1 MCDAAVDRVVC
12 DSVQSVA
19 VMRDRHA
26 GLRRGCRASTA
37 VLSLAL
43 VVAGLFAPM
52 ITPPGARSAEE
63 VQAPSGDA
71 ASSGSTARA
80 DVVRE
85 ILSGATAGISAN
97 PGAVNILTGT
107 GLLGRLLGF
116 GPDSGVRLGGLW
128 IGNANYLFAGGAEP
142 RMWSFN
148 GAVLVC

>member
-71 ASSGSTARA
+71 ASSGSTTGA

-128 IGNANYLFAGGAEP
+128 IGDANYLFAGGAEP